1 MKICFSH
8 FFNIYL
14 QISENKIKIAADGRC
29 LSGDEIVC
37 ENSKKIRKISDS
49 LIIGVTGLADST
61 NIFEVFVN
69 ENKETFESLE
79 SETYGIKLMNN
90 FKTFLKNYGYED
102 EAIKKELGGFLVANK
117 YFLCVFYYDKTG
129 YPYTNLSSVT
139 HKKGA
144 FGSTRDYTTALI
156 DANFPLDEAIK
167 MSAKKFTSINDNI
180 TMLEIDK

>member
-1 MKICFSH
+1 MSIIAFE
-8 FFNIYL
+8 
-14 QISENKIKIAADGRC
+14 ISENKIKVAADGRC
-29 LSGDEIVC
+29 LSGDEILC
-37 ENSKKIRKISDS
+37 ENFKKIRKISDS
-49 LIIGVTGLADST
+49 LIIGVTGLADAT

-90 FKTFLKNYGYED
+90 FKTFLKDYGYED

-117 YFLCVFYYDKTG
+117 HFLCVFYYDKTR
-129 YPYTNLSSVT
+129 YPYTSLSSVT

-144 FGSTRDYTTALI
+144 LGSTRDYTTALI

-180 TMLEIDK
+180 IIFEIDKYEA